1 MLADD
6 DIQERKFDTAPEE
19 KESPL
24 YRVILGDK
32 DAIDAVLGPEK
43 DSDPTRALL
52 KDRRIVAAKI
62 LVDGKAGVDRGT
74 QFQGPLH
81 RAAAKG
87 YLPMCELLLENK
99 ANVNFPMRNGG
110 ETPLYSAIHGVKANS
125 DEGLEIIQVLLNAKA
140 DPNKVDERGNSA
152 LHCAVNHLAPAPPP
166 PHNAQA
172 IADRQASIQNQQKI
186 IKALVDAGAD
196 LSATNKRGETP
207 LRIARAKKAPPE
219 VAQLLS
225 TPDLEAA
232 AIAAEEAAEQRA
244 RERLAA
250 EAEAQQRQA
259 LELPSGTRPR
269 ERRLSLGNSFFS
281 GTVERLAASIS
292 RPLQPLSPKSQPL
305 SPSAQTQHP
314 PTDFFKSSSAVGSS
328 LSDKTWCFLDID
340 PKSAPSEPEPP
351 SQSGWWCAIS

>member
-125 DEGLEIIQVLLNAKA
+125 DDGLKVIQVLLNAKA

-152 LHCAVNHLAPAPPP
+152 LHCVVNRLVPSPP
-166 PHNAQA
+166 NNEQA
-172 IADRQASIQNQQKI
+172 IASRQAAIQSQQKI
-186 IKALVDAGAD
+186 IKALVDAGTD

-232 AIAAEEAAEQRA
+232 AIAAEKAAEQRA
-244 RERLAA
+244 RERLAVEE
-250 EAEAQQRQA
+250 EARQRQA
-259 LELPSGTRPR
+259 LEAPVPETRPR

-281 GTVERLAASIS
+281 GTVERLAASVSRS
-292 RPLQPLSPKSQPL
+292 RPPQPLSPKSQPL
-305 SPSAQTQHP
+305 SPSAQSQHP
-314 PTDFFKSSSAVGSS
+314 PTDLFKPRR
-328 LSDKTWCFLDID
+328 DEDWFLLNVD

-351 SQSGWWCAIS
+351 SQSGWWCVTS